1 MIDKITE
8 LRKKIIEIFGDET
21 GKENPDLEAL
31 FILLLIEQ
39 NLMELSLYLSKK
51 NPVQK
56 ELASK
61 AIINQN

>member
-8 LRKKIIEIFGDET
+8 IRKKILEIFGDET
-21 GKENPDLEAL
+21 NKENPDLEAL
-31 FILLLIEQ
+31 LILLLIEQ

-56 ELASK
+56 ELAK
-61 AIINQN
+61 QANINQN